1 MISQINPGDDAVFA
15 IHMTARTLA
24 FSNYRPRVFLGY
36 LPKDQENK
44 RSVSNLKSL
53 TRWNPV
59 GIFLSSPLKPNCLT
73 TPYARFL
80 FCRALIVQKE
90 KDRCSELPAAAYHP

>member
-59 GIFLSSPLKPNCLT
+59 GIFLSSPKAKLSDDTLCKVS
-73 TPYARFL
+73 